1 MEWLGEQLDF
11 GRPSDWYQIRE
22 IDFEKNQ
29 GITLLQLFGSS
40 ISQCIST
47 VFLEH
52 VWNELSF
59 YKNDFKAEIRLYGI
73 IACAFPDDEV
83 LFRFKHPDLR
93 FKTSD
98 RPMEL
103 DIFVPNL
110 DLGIE
115 YQGEQHYRPI
125 DFFDGDKPIAA
136 QKSFLDRV
144 SRDQEKTCR
153 VQSYRDQASRIQ
165 ILRMGWL
172 SS

>member
-1 MEWLGEQLDF
+1 
-11 GRPSDWYQIRE
+11 
-22 IDFEKNQ
+22 
-29 GITLLQLFGSS
+29 
-40 ISQCIST
+40 
-47 VFLEH
+47 
-52 VWNELSF
+52 
-59 YKNDFKAEIRLYGI
+59 
-73 IACAFPDDEV
+73 
-83 LFRFKHPDLR
+83 
-93 FKTSD
+93 
-98 RPMEL
+98 MEL